1 MKKFR
6 KRTLTA
12 KWRDAKMIIVGTK
25 ECVDGGVLNERR
37 CLTNDTCKRCEK
49 TVRREGVRVLS
60 EENLIS
66 IRGFKSTEK
75 RGVSCNVE
83 VYVCRSR
90 DIEKFWC
97 NIGLRKLRILLLMRE
112 CVCGGTKFGVLFRRV
127 HCQVRIER

>member
-1 MKKFR
+1 
-6 KRTLTA
+6 
-12 KWRDAKMIIVGTK
+12 MIIVGTK

-97 NIGLRKLRILLLMRE
+97 NIGLQKIEDTTINAGMCMWRDQ
-112 CVCGGTKFGVLFRRV
+112 VGVLFRRV